1 MRCLVRPRRNGI
13 GWLKN
18 LPVEIIQT
26 DFQDP
31 ESLTRTLQGA
41 DFVVHVAGTT
51 RGRRRKDFMLGNVD
65 ITSRLLEA
73 AKKSGGTKKFCYI
86 SSLTAVGPSAD
97 GTPVNENSECRPI
110 TAYGESKLEA
120 ERVCREFSVDL
131 PVVIVRPPAVYGPR
145 DSDILD
151 MFRWIKFGLMPVLG
165 SRHKTLSL
173 VYAPELAR
181 AIGLAT
187 TSQRAD
193 GETYFV
199 ADEERY
205 DFSDL
210 VDITAQLLGKR
221 AIRLPLPKALVYSI
235 AAATQAV
242 SWILPKPSVVN
253 IDKVKDLLT
262 PHWVCNPTKIQRE
275 LGFTTSVHAEEGL
288 RRTLDWY
295 REQKWL

>member
-1 MRCLVRPRRNGI
+1 
-13 GWLKN
+13 
-18 LPVEIIQT
+18 
-26 DFQDP
+26 
-31 ESLTRTLQGA
+31 
-41 DFVVHVAGTT
+41 
-51 RGRRRKDFMLGNVD
+51 MLGNVD
-65 ITSRLLEA
+65 VTRRLLA
-73 AKKSGGTKKFCYI
+73 ATKKSGDTRKFCYI

-97 GTPVNENSECRPI
+97 GTPLTENSECRPI
-110 TAYGESKLEA
+110 TSYGESKLEA
-120 ERVCREFSVDL
+120 ERVCKEFSADF

-151 MFRWIKFGLMPVLG
+151 MFRWIKFGLMPVIG
-165 SRHKTLSL
+165 SRQKTMSL
-173 VYAPELAR
+173 IYAPELAR

-199 ADEERY
+199 ADEEQY
-205 DFSDL
+205 GFSEL
-210 VDITAQLLGKR
+210 VDIVARLFGR
-221 AIRLPLPKALVYSI
+221 PAIRLPIPKALVYSI

-275 LGFTTSVHAEEGL
+275 LGFTTAVQAEEGL